1 MKANEII
8 IESTSELTEA
18 PVGGLSRLFTN
29 IGAKLGLSGSQIQK
43 EVNDE
48 MMQVKKEINPILNSG
63 GGSISTQD
71 MVSFLRAKG
80 YGGDAENIIKS
91 VKKKNRSKPS
101 APLTT
106 PEIDRVIE
114 QSVVRGYAEKGGR
127 GTGRYGTKTK
137 KGAQFMRNPKTAK
150 ADNDASNQAFSRNFG
165 GSRRSSDTKQDQIR
179 SFATFFKS
187 LSPAERKMF
196 ADMLKEK

>member
-48 MMQVKKEINPILNSG
+48 MMQVKKEINPILKSRG
-63 GGSISTQD
+63 GKISTEE
-71 MVSFLRAKG
+71 MLTFLRGKG
-80 YGGDAENIIKS
+80 YGYNSEKIIKDI
-91 VKKKNRSKPS
+91 KKQNRSKSS
-101 APLTT
+101 APLTSK
-106 PEIDRVIE
+106 EVDRIIE
-114 QSVVRGYAEKGGR
+114 RSVVTGYADKGGT
-127 GTGRYGTKTK
+127 GTGRYGTKVK
-137 KGAQFMRNPKTAK
+137 KGAQFVRNPKTAK
-150 ADNDASNQAFSRNFG
+150 SDDNTVNRNFSQNFG
-165 GSRRSSDTKQDQIR
+165 RDRRVGDTKQEEIR
-179 SFATFFKS
+179 SFVNFFKT

-196 ADMLKEK
+196 SDMLKEK